1 MTERKLNSQR
11 TKRKL
16 TPTATAF
23 IVLSIAGIG
32 DAIYH
37 SYEELTE
44 HFGSFCNINSK
55 VSCTGVFESGHTAVF
70 GVPFFVLGLIWFPLA
85 LMLGILTFERLETKT
100 MLNGLIM
107 LPFLM
112 IGNIFTIYLWYVELG
127 VIGIICP
134 VCVSLYVVNYAL
146 TGLAAKSLL

>member
-1 MTERKLNSQR
+1 LTEGKLNSQGVS
-11 TKRKL
+11 RKM
-16 TPTATAF
+16 TPTAIAF
-23 IVLSIAGIG
+23 IVLSIGGIG

-44 HFGSFCNINSK
+44 QFGSFCNINSK
-55 VSCTGVFESGHTAVF
+55 VSCSGVFESGHTSLF

-85 LMLGILTFERLETKT
+85 LVLGILTMERFETKT
-100 MLNGLIM
+100 LLNGLIM

-134 VCVSLYVVNYAL
+134 VCVSLYVINYAL
-146 TGLAAKSLL
+146 TGLALKSIL